1 MEWIDWLIRKN
12 KSKCKKN
19 FLLFGRYYS
28 SLFTLHK
35 CPWIPNDNKKE
46 KWQTLYSRLYYCH
59 VFPSPL
65 KLKKWWK
72 CCFCLPHFGL
82 AFFSFFTIFFLSTPT
97 RPSQP
102 ILSLALLRMRRASL
116 LFWSN
121 WKAIKQNTRGAMA
134 GESHAKHCNLI
145 IWSFP
150 CYGSKL

>member
-1 MEWIDWLIRKN
+1 MSEVEWIDWLIRKN

-46 KWQTLYSRLYYCH
+46 KWQTLSSRLYYCH

-65 KLKKWWK
+65 KLKKVVKVLFLFAPFWP
-72 CCFCLPHFGL
+72 CLFFL
-82 AFFSFFTIFFLSTPT
+82 LYNFFSFNSAC
-97 RPSQP
+97 PSQP
-102 ILSLALLRMRRASL
+102 ILSLALLWMGRASL
-116 LFWSN
+116 LFWTN

-134 GESHAKHCNLI
+134 GESHAKHSV
-145 IWSFP
+145 IW
-150 CYGSKL
+150 